1 MEKNT
6 QKLRIGILTTFYD
19 WKKTYSLV
27 SVAEE
32 QLLSLLE
39 NGYSPVLFVLP
50 SFKDDDKIPA
60 GVEIRKVIPQVTL
73 VDYANFQP
81 IQDGFQAQVDSIKLA
96 LEEHMQDIDVAL
108 THDWIFT
115 GWFLPYNAGMR
126 AAQPKLKCRWLHWAH
141 SAPSTRPANLVHP
154 HTFRYSTMANSKLI
168 YMNNH
173 DPLRLAEMYGTNLD
187 SIRVVYNPLDLRSF
201 LNLSPLTK
209 KIVDDNK
216 LLESE
221 IVVIYPLSMP
231 RAVSGKQLDKVI
243 WVLGEIRKLGKTAKL
258 VVCNSHSNAKPE
270 KESIKKL
277 HEYAKKCGLQEG
289 DLIFTSE
296 IKDTDKFPY
305 EDGVPHETIR
315 ELFQISN
322 VFIFPTISENCPLVL
337 LEAAAAKNL
346 LVLNESFAPLRDFFG
361 KDALYFTFGAKG
373 HAVEYPDE
381 DKWYSDVARVI
392 IAELNKNKVINSFN
406 TLRMKFNRNWIFQ
419 NQLMP
424 LFFEKF
430 DA

>member
-1 MEKNT
+1 MENT
-6 QKLRIGILTTFYD
+6 KFRLRIGILTTFYNWD
-19 WKKTYSLV
+19 KSYSLV
-27 SVAEE
+27 SVVEE

-50 SFKDDDKIPA
+50 SFKDDDKIPE

-73 VDYANFQP
+73 VDYADFRP
-81 IQDGFQAQVDSIKLA
+81 IQDGFQEQVNSIKLA

-115 GWFLPYNAGMR
+115 GWFLPYNAAMR
-126 AAQPKLKCRWLHWAH
+126 AVQPKLKCRWLHWAH
-141 SAPSTRPANLVHP
+141 SAPSTRPENLTYP
-154 HTFRYSTMANSKLI
+154 HAFRYSIMPNSKLI

-173 DPLRLAEMYGTNLD
+173 DPLRLAEMYGTDLD
-187 SIRVVYNPLDLRSF
+187 NVRVVYNPLDLRSF
-201 LNLSPLTK
+201 LNLSPLSK
-209 KIVDDNK
+209 KIVNDHK
-216 LLESE
+216 LLQNE

-243 WVLGEIRKLGKTAKL
+243 WVLGEIKKLGKSVRL
-258 VVCNSHSNAKPE
+258 VVCNSHSNGKQE
-270 KESIKKL
+270 KVLIQKLYKYAES
-277 HEYAKKCGLQEG
+277 CGLQTG
-289 DLIFTSE
+289 DLVFTSE
-296 IKDTDKFPY
+296 IKENGDFPY
-305 EDGVPHETIR
+305 ESGIPHETIQ

-337 LEAAAAKNL
+337 LEAAAGKNL

-373 HAVEYPDE
+373 HNVEYPNE
-381 DKWYSDVARVI
+381 EKWYSDVARII

-406 TLRMKFNRNWIFQ
+406 TLRQKFNRNWIFQ
-419 NQLMP
+419 NQLSP
-424 LFFEKF
+424 LFYEKF